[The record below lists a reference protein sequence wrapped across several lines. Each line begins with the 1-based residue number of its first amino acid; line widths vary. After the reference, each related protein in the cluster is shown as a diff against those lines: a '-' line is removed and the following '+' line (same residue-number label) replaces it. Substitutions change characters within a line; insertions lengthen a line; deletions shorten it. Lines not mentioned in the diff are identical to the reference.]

1 MQPHAA
7 PQLPAPEAQARR
19 RRVRR
24 SALLWAGIAAAFY
37 LAFIV
42 MALVRGWK

>member
-1 MQPHAA
+1 MA
-7 PQLPAPEAQARR
+7 PLAVTPDDPERR

-24 SALLWAGIAAAFY
+24 SALLWALIAVAFY

-42 MALVRGWK
+42 LSLVRGAR